1 MPVGLLQIR
10 GLSKVFVLHN
20 IAERRVV
27 ALDGVDI
34 DVPEGEHVALAG
46 DSGAG
51 KSTLLRCVYRTCVPT
66 SGSIR
71 FGGIE
76 LTSLSDSQM
85 ADLREVH
92 IGYVSQFL
100 RAEPRRGVVDV
111 VARSG
116 MRGGLDPEAA
126 SEAAGDALRRV
137 GITEPLW
144 DTYPSL
150 LSGGEKQR
158 VGLAAAI
165 VRAPKLLLLDEPV
178 ASLDPA
184 NRESVLDLIAS
195 LRERGVTVLSVF
207 HDTGAI
213 ARLADRVVL
222 LRSGRIVEQGP
233 AEHILPLLAA
243 VPA

>member
-1 MPVGLLQIR
+1 MAAELLTIR

-20 IAERRVV
+20 ISGRRVA
-27 ALDGVDI
+27 ALDDVDI
-34 DVPEGEHVALAG
+34 DVGEGEHVALAG

-71 FGGIE
+71 FRGTE
-76 LTSLSDSQM
+76 LTTLSDSDM
-85 ADLREVH
+85 ADLRELHV
-92 IGYVSQFL
+92 GYVSQFL
-100 RAEPRRGVVDV
+100 RAEPRRGVLDV

-116 MRGGLDPEAA
+116 ARGGLQPAAATEAA
-126 SEAAGDALRRV
+126 ADALRRV
-137 GITEPLW
+137 GIKEPLW
-144 DTYPSL
+144 ETYPSM

-165 VRAPKLLLLDEPV
+165 VRAPSLLLLDEPV

-184 NRESVLDLIAS
+184 NRESVLELIAS
-195 LRERGVTVLSVF
+195 LGDRGVTVLSVF

-222 LRSGRIVEQGP
+222 LRGGRIVDQGLP
-233 AEHILPLLAA
+233 DQILPLMGG
-243 VPA
+243 VPV